1 MSYKLNLLFL
11 LLFIEFFFP
20 YLLTG
25 NIFLDPH
32 DNLDGVAVYNKI
44 IAESYKVGFE
54 KFKIFLGGELNW
66 YNFDRIFNPLIFLY
80 YLFDFKSAYFLEKLI
95 FKLIGFFSFYLLA
108 KELNFNKLNQL
119 ISSIIFVTL
128 VNIHY
133 TSSITILALPYI
145 LKLAINKKDLKLKN
159 YFVLLFIGLNT
170 SLVFDLL
177 SLIFLFFILP
187 VKNIKKISK
196 ILIILLFGIIL
207 VNWQLTFSIILDQTP
222 HRIEFRNNTAII
234 ASLVST
240 VKDFFLLN
248 YYNSF
253 YILDLI
259 YFIFFLICLILF
271 FCSKEKK
278 ILKLLYILIFIHLLI
293 FTIRLISFK
302 DHDFY
307 ILNILNIVNFERILR
322 IQPLIISL
330 IFAYLFQ
337 INKKFFQNILI
348 ISSLFLVIISQTKL
362 TFIHLAKVFFYK
374 NFEYETSEL
383 LKTLI
388 KKKEYKKF
396 YLYLSKY
403 NLREYKKIY
412 PSYISNN
419 TFENY
424 YNFHDYKFIK
434 NIVGEKRVMSIG
446 LDPLVAVANDIFVID
461 GYHNLYP
468 LSYKNKFR
476 EIIEEELKYNPEL
489 QNYFDNWGNR
499 IYVFYNNQNKLNIN
513 FDKAKNVGASF
524 VISRFII
531 NSSSLKEIC
540 IKCNG
545 NYKLNLYKIL

>member
-1 MSYKLNLLFL
+1 M
-11 LLFIEFFFP
+11 
-20 YLLTG
+20 
-25 NIFLDPH
+25 
-32 DNLDGVAVYNKI
+32 
-44 IAESYKVGFE
+44 
-54 KFKIFLGGELNW
+54 
-66 YNFDRIFNPLIFLY
+66 
-80 YLFDFKSAYFLEKLI
+80 
-95 FKLIGFFSFYLLA
+95 
-108 KELNFNKLNQL
+108 
-119 ISSIIFVTL
+119 
-128 VNIHY
+128 
-133 TSSITILALPYI
+133 PYI